1 MTIEMSRKCKWEHGV
16 LYACNKLLD
25 SNVIIT
31 KKGVC
36 IDNLSFRNKEFFNVC
51 PFCTADILND
61 GE

>member
-1 MTIEMSRKCKWEHGV
+1 MSRKCKWEHGV
-16 LYACNKLLD
+16 LYACNKLLE

-51 PFCTADILND
+51 PFCSADIK
-61 GE
+61 GW